1 MSALC
6 LHILESDSSSTQIP
20 AETVSRLGKTKA
32 RGLFMQRGTSPSRGA
47 HDYRRVCA
55 LNANAAAPGPSHTAP
70 HARAG
75 RQRGEGCGKPGPA
88 ARPGGAGEPGGPRCP
103 APPRTEGGMIYLFTC
118 SPGRAVPELREG
130 PAPSAPP
137 APRPLAKPSRPPR
150 ETAPPHQGSCCRR
163 APARRP
169 PCSPPRNG
177 GSADRRPARPGS
189 PPLSLPLKTQQ

>member
-55 LNANAAAPGPSHTAP
+55 LNANAAAPGPSQHTSP

-103 APPRTEGGMIYLFTC
+103 APPRPGPREEWFIYLPAARAAPC
-118 SPGRAVPELREG
+118 PSSGRGPRPAPLLRRVPSQSRPGRRGKRLRRTKVP
-130 PAPSAPP
+130 AAA
-137 APRPLAKPSRPPR
+137 APRPAGLPAARLG
-150 ETAPPHQGSCCRR
+150 TA
-163 APARRP
+163 AARIA
-169 PCSPPRNG
+169 G
-177 GSADRRPARPGS
+177 RPGPAACHS
-189 PPLSLPLKTQQ
+189 HFP